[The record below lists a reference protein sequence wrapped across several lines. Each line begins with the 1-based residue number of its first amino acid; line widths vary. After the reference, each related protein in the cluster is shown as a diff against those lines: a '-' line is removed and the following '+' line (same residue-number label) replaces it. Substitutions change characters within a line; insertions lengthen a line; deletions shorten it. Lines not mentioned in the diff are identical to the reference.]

1 MNTFRSALVSM
12 ARDYAE
18 IFRDRNLDDDLL
30 RYLVGTIYGM
40 RGPLYASMAMGIL
53 VTAAAWAIT
62 KEPVFLPLALVHP
75 ILGAARLLE
84 LRRFR
89 RDCGPGSSRLAVLEF
104 DHAFSLWSATYA
116 FILGITFY
124 ELEALAGAGPRA
136 HAFLLSLERLGW
148 RAVSEHGRGGA
159 LAT

>member
-53 VTAAAWAIT
+53 VTAAAWAIEQGLEVDWLSSLRMSVISASGPPA
-62 KEPVFLPLALVHP
+62 KPIRQPVMA
-75 ILGAARLLE
+75 
-84 LRRFR
+84 
-89 RDCGPGSSRLAVLEF
+89 
-104 DHAFSLWSATYA
+104 
-116 FILGITFY
+116 
-124 ELEALAGAGPRA
+124 
-136 HAFLLSLERLGW
+136 
-148 RAVSEHGRGGA
+148 
-159 LAT
+159 